1 MSTVIAEPEAP
12 QVRPQDIPRRR
23 RREGVIR
30 GAAPRTL
37 GLIVAMVVLAVL
49 LILSIAVGSKPI
61 PVGTVFDA
69 FLQYDR
75 TLDDHLIVR
84 SLRLPRTEVGL
95 LVGVALGLAGAVMQ
109 GAVRNPLADPGILGI
124 EAGAAFMVVIGIF
137 VFGVGSLVGYV
148 WFAFAGAAG
157 AAIAVYGVGS
167 LGREGATPIKLCL
180 AGAAIA
186 TLLGSLSSAILLL
199 DVATL
204 DQFRFWAV
212 GSLAGRSSEIATQ
225 MAPFILFGT
234 ALALMCG
241 PALNALAL
249 GDDMARGLGQRVGRA
264 RAVGALSVV
273 VLCGAA
279 TAAAGPIGFVG
290 LVVPHV
296 ARMITGP
303 DYRWIL
309 PYSMLLAPI
318 LLLSADILGRIVIRP
333 GELQVGIVT
342 AAVGAPF
349 FVWLVRRRN
358 LAEL

>member
-1 MSTVIAEPEAP
+1 MVGLLLA
-12 QVRPQDIPRRR
+12 
-23 RREGVIR
+23 
-30 GAAPRTL
+30 L
-37 GLIVAMVVLAVL
+37 GVLAVL
-49 LILSIAVGSKPI
+49 VVLSIAVGSKPI
-61 PVGTVFDA
+61 PIGTVFDA
-69 FLQYDR
+69 FLHYDP

-124 EAGAAFMVVIGIF
+124 EAGAAFMVVIGIY
-137 VFGVGSLVGYV
+137 VFGIADLLGYV
-148 WFAFAGAAG
+148 WFAFGGAAG
-157 AAIAVYGVGS
+157 AAIAVYGIGS

-225 MAPFILFGT
+225 LAPFIIGGAL
-234 ALALMCG
+234 LALICG

-264 RAVGALSVV
+264 RAVSALSVV

-309 PYSMLLAPI
+309 PYSMVLAPI
-318 LLLSADILGRIVIRP
+318 LLLGADIVGRVVIRP

-342 AAVGAPF
+342 AAIGAPF